1 MARTKFSTIMTRGHD
16 MAGKLIVFEG
26 IDGCGKETQIRLL
39 KESMEFSVYKYPT
52 DNFEMINDYLERKIS
67 LDPKSLFLFFLADIA
82 EEQKLIEDDLKKGKT
97 VILDRYVFSTVAYEH
112 GAIGYENAKKIIEN
126 IGLLRPD
133 RVILMDI
140 SPSVSQERKKRQ
152 KELDRYEENA
162 KYLEGVRN
170 NFLKLYGD
178 RFLAKEWFKID
189 ASKDISSINKE
200 LLKII

>member
-1 MARTKFSTIMTRGHD
+1 
-16 MAGKLIVFEG
+16 MAGRLVVFEG

-39 KESMEFSVYKYPT
+39 KESMEPSVYKYPT
-52 DNFEMINDYLERKIS
+52 DNFEMLSDYLERKIT
-67 LDPKSLFLFFLADIA
+67 LDPKSLFLLFLADIA
-82 EEQKLIEDDLKKGKT
+82 EEQKLVEEELKNGKT
-97 VILDRYVFSTVAYEH
+97 VILDRYVFSTVAYEL
-112 GAIGYENAKKIIEN
+112 GAVGYEHAKTIIEKT
-126 IGLLRPD
+126 GFLKPD
-133 RVILMDI
+133 KAILMDI
-140 SPSVSQERKKRQ
+140 PPSVSQERKKRQ